1 MVSLISLA
9 ARKIDHAKF
18 VAEFLLKDPDPTK
31 YHQSGM
37 KLAPPNGLFLA
48 DVVYDPRMFSTPIPF
63 YPNAWDEEINEDI
76 KLESEEEDDE
86 EGVEYYDE
94 REERRQL
101 KFHAF

>member
-9 ARKIDHAKF
+9 ARKTDHAKF

-31 YHQSGM
+31 YHQIGM

-63 YPNAWDEEINEDI
+63 YPNAWDEEVSEDI
-76 KLESEEEDDE
+76 KLESEEEEDDE
-86 EGVEYYDE
+86 EG
-94 REERRQL
+94 
-101 KFHAF
+101 